1 MMESGTEPY
10 LSRRVPA
17 LKEQGLWEYEPAKED
32 LGSDLA
38 LREKMYYFRH
48 YRQYWKDMGW
58 IEEEKRRCPR
68 LTASGIAAIEMFF
81 TEPDE

>member
-1 MMESGTEPY
+1 
-10 LSRRVPA
+10 
-17 LKEQGLWEYEPAKED
+17 
-32 LGSDLA
+32 
-38 LREKMYYFRH
+38 MYYFRH
-48 YRQYWKDMGW
+48 YRQYWKEMGW